1 MKRAALTDSSL
12 VEELWYAQRWKGE
25 WAANGILL
33 DEVQCV
39 VSSMLDNI
47 TAVSEVP
54 QSTLV
59 VLHTPDRG
67 RL

>member
-12 VEELWYAQRWKGE
+12 VEELWHAQRWKGE

-33 DEVQCV
+33 DEAQCV
-39 VSSMLDNI
+39 VNSMLDNT
-47 TAVSEVP
+47 TAVSEAP

-59 VLHTPDRG
+59 VLPTQDG
-67 RL
+67 ERL